1 MLDNVSSYEAETA
14 LLNIITT
21 QPEMAFEVQHIKP
34 HMFSSLSHTR
44 LFDLVMKLVANGAI
58 PDRPLIEIKIE
69 ESKQLGAEIDLSFFQ
84 TILEEQFASANL
96 DEYCEIISSAY
107 KTRELIAIASTVP
120 HRLQDSTMVDDVLL
134 DVKLDLDRID
144 DISGGKGTQSMTDL
158 APNALRIMEQRMENP
173 NYIARTTGLPGLDL
187 LTGGYQGGMIW
198 VYAAR
203 PSVGKTALMLNSALR
218 GAEEGI
224 PSLICELEMDEQP
237 LIDRLAATYC
247 GIDLTRLRLGNISK
261 PEFEQ
266 YKEAIDYFQTLPLYF
281 DTTPG
286 MDVNYVKATTKKYN
300 KLYGIEILYVDYLQL
315 MVARN
320 ENQTMELGRVMA
332 ELKILSRKLDIQS
345 VVLSQ
350 LNRELEKRDDKRP
363 ILADLRQS
371 GNIEEDA
378 DLVGF
383 LYRPDMYKKGKP
395 KAYARVEVELL
406 IKKHRN
412 GATGLVPLEMVLE
425 SNLIEMASDF

>member
-1 MLDNVSSYEAETA
+1 MPDNVSAYEAETA

-21 QPEMAFEVQHIKP
+21 QPEMAFDVQHIKP
-34 HMFSSLSHTR
+34 YMFSSLSHTR
-44 LFDLVMKLVANGAI
+44 LFDLVMNLVANGAI
-58 PDRPLIEIKIE
+58 PDRPLIEVKIA
-69 ESKQLGAEIDLSFFQ
+69 ESNQLGAEIDLSFFQ
-84 TILEEQFASANL
+84 TILEEQFASENL
-96 DEYCEIISSAY
+96 DEYCTIISSAY
-107 KTRELIAIASTVP
+107 KTRELIAIAAAVP
-120 HRLQDSTMVDDVLL
+120 HRLQDATMVDDVLL

-144 DISGGKGTQSMTDL
+144 DIASGKGTLSMADL
-158 APNALRIMEQRMENP
+158 APNALRIMEERIANP
-173 NYIARTTGLPGLDL
+173 NYIEYTTGLHGLDL

-203 PSVGKTALMLNSALR
+203 PSVGKTAMMLNSALR
-218 GAEEGI
+218 GAEKGI

-237 LIDRLAATYC
+237 LIDRLAATHC
-247 GIDLTRLRLGNISK
+247 SIDLTRLRLGNISK
-261 PEFEQ
+261 AEYAL
-266 YKEAIDYFQTLPLYF
+266 YKEAIAYFETLPMYF

-286 MDVNYVKATTKKYN
+286 MDINYVKATTKKYN
-300 KLYGIEILYVDYLQL
+300 KLYGIQVLYVDYIQL
-315 MVARN
+315 MVTRN

-350 LNRELEKRDDKRP
+350 LNREVEKRDNHRP

-378 DLVGF
+378 DLIGF

-395 KAYARVEVELL
+395 KANVIVEVELL
-406 IKKHRN
+406 IRKHRN
-412 GATGLVPLEMVLE
+412 GATGLVPLEMMLE
-425 SNLIEMASDF
+425 TNLIEMASDF

>member
-1 MLDNVSSYEAETA
+1 MSDNVSSYEAETA

-34 HMFSSLSHTR
+34 YMFSSLSHTR
-44 LFDLVMKLVANGAI
+44 LFDLVMNLVSNGAI
-58 PDRPLIEIKIE
+58 PDRPLIEVKIE

-84 TILEEQFASANL
+84 TILEEQYASENL
-96 DEYCEIISSAY
+96 DEYCTIISNAY

-120 HRLQDSTMVDDVLL
+120 HRLQDATMVDDILL

-144 DISGGKGTQSMTDL
+144 DISGGKGTLSMSDL
-158 APNALRIMEQRMENP
+158 APSALKIMEDRIANP
-173 NYIARTTGLPGLDL
+173 NYIAKTTGFYGLDL
-187 LTGGYQGGMIW
+187 LTGGYQPGMIW

-203 PSVGKTALMLNSALR
+203 PSVGKTAKMLNSALR
-218 GAEEGI
+218 GAEDGVAC
-224 PSLICELEMDEQP
+224 LICELEMDEQA
-237 LIDRLAATYC
+237 LIDRLAATHC
-247 GIDLTRLRLGNISK
+247 GIDLTRLRLGNISDG
-261 PEFEQ
+261 EFEK
-266 YKEAIDYFQTLPLYF
+266 YKEAIAHFETLPIYF

-286 MDVNYVKATTKKYN
+286 MDINYVKATTKKYN
-300 KLYGIEILYVDYLQL
+300 KLYGIEVLYVDYLQL

-332 ELKILSRKLDIQS
+332 ELKILSRKLGIQS

-350 LNRELEKRDDKRP
+350 LNRKLEERDDKRP
-363 ILADLRQS
+363 MLADLRQS

-395 KAYARVEVELL
+395 KPLARVDVELL

-412 GATGLVPLEMVLE
+412 GATGLVPLEMLLE
-425 SNLIEMASDF
+425 TNLIEMASDF

>member
-1 MLDNVSSYEAETA
+1 MSDNVSSYEAETA
-14 LLNIITT
+14 LLGIITT
-21 QPEMAFEVQHIKP
+21 QPEMAFDVQHIKP
-34 HMFSSLSHTR
+34 YMFSSLSHTR
-44 LFDLVMKLVANGAI
+44 LFDLVMNLVANGSI

-69 ESKQLGAEIDLSFFQ
+69 ESQQLGAEIDLSFFQ
-84 TILEEQFASANL
+84 TILEEQYASENL
-96 DEYCEIISSAY
+96 DEYCNIISSAY
-107 KTRELIAIASTVP
+107 KTRELIAIAATVP
-120 HRLQDSTMVDDVLL
+120 HRLQDATMVDDVLL

-144 DISGGKGTQSMTDL
+144 DISGGKGTQSMVDL
-158 APNALRIMEQRMENP
+158 APNALRIMEERMEHP
-173 NYIARTTGLPGLDL
+173 NYIAQTTGLRGLDL
-187 LTGGYQGGMIW
+187 LTGGYQGGALW

-203 PSVGKTALMLNSALR
+203 PSVGKTALILNSALR
-218 GAEEGI
+218 GAEAGI

-247 GIDLTRLRLGNISK
+247 GIDLTRLRLGNITK
-261 PEFEQ
+261 AEFGQ
-266 YKEAIDYFQTLPLYF
+266 YKEAIEHFKTLPMYF

-300 KLYGIEILYVDYLQL
+300 KLYGIEVLYVDYLQL

-350 LNRELEKRDDKRP
+350 LNREAERRDEHRP
-363 ILADLRQS
+363 LLADLRQS

-378 DLVGF
+378 DLIGF
-383 LYRPDMYKKGKP
+383 LYRPDMYQKGKP
-395 KAYARVEVELL
+395 KANARVEVELL

-412 GATGLVPLEMVLE
+412 GATGLIPLEMMLE